1 MTEPQITLT
10 ERELAIAKQ
19 AARIAVQEISNEFY
33 LQVGKTLVQK
43 VLIWVGIAAVAF
55 ATGKGWIIPK

>member
-1 MTEPQITLT
+1 MTDPIQLT

-33 LQVGKTLVQK
+33 KQVGKTIIQK
-43 VLIWVGIAAVAF
+43 VLIWIGIAFVAF
-55 ATGKGWIIPK
+55 ATGKGWVIPK

>member
-1 MTEPQITLT
+1 MEAIELT
-10 ERELAIAKQ
+10 PRELAIAKE

-33 LQVGKTLVQK
+33 KQVGKTLIQK

-55 ATGKGWIIPK
+55 ATGKGWVIPK